1 MKAHFD
7 THKSASGAP
16 QFVSLDILAAGMT
29 KKSAAILFYQTCGI
43 FTHIPLTYKLI
54 FY

>member
-16 QFVSLDILAAGMT
+16 QFESLDILAARMT

-43 FTHIPLTYKLI
+43 FTHITSL
-54 FY
+54 